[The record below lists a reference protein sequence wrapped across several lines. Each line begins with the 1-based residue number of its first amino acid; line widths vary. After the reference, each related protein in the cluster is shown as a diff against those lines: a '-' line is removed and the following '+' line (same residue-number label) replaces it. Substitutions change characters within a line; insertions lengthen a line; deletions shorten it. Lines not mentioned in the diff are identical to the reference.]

1 MLFQLRR
8 FYFGLVKYKSWLLFF
23 LIPPMV
29 YLFGTALIPSH
40 FIVSQQ
46 INCSIE
52 TPMAIMS
59 SPTGTMPVQAFLTQP
74 EKLFLHAFALR
85 ALYTRLHP
93 GITDYRTDPQMQT
106 LVDSIQ
112 KHMTLRKI
120 NDETLLI
127 RYSGPDLELGNTLV
141 SFFSER
147 WVQNAMEGIKRSAM
161 TSAPGQEPGLSGMTS
176 TLAQRSVLPSK
187 YLPAFLQTIIFSLFG
202 AFVFAGILEFKDSSF
217 KSERQMAQYL
227 KLPILGSLPDLDR
240 VYSSMKK

>member
-8 FYFGLVKYKSWLLFF
+8 YYFGLVKYKSWLLFF
-23 LIPPMV
+23 LIPPLV
-29 YLFGTALIPSH
+29 FLFGTALIPSH

-46 INCSIE
+46 ISCPIE
-52 TPMAIMS
+52 TPVARMS
-59 SPTGTMPVQAFLTQP
+59 SPTDTMPVQAFLTNP
-74 EKLFLHAFALR
+74 EKLFLHPFTLK

-93 GITDYRTDPQMQT
+93 GLTGYRTDPQMPI

-112 KHMTLRKI
+112 KHMTLYKI
-120 NDETLLI
+120 NDETLVI

-161 TSAPGQEPGLSGMTS
+161 TSPPDQEPGLSGMTS
-176 TLAQRSVLPSK
+176 TLTQRTVLPSK

-202 AFVFAGILEFKDSSF
+202 ALIFAGILEFKDSSF

-227 KLPILGSLPDLDR
+227 KLPILGSLPNLDR
-240 VYSSMKK
+240 VYSAMKK